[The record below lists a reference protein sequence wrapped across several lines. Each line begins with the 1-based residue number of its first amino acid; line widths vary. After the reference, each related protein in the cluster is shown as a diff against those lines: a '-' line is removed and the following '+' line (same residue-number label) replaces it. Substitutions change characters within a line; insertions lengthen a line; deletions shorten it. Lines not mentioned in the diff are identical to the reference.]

1 MEWRVPLHPEDAE
14 YHRNLRDQAARMAED
29 LESAMR
35 RQDTDRLAVIA
46 AAKYDAERAMRRGMY
61 LGQQGREVD
70 QDASARYGMSVADAV
85 GASGRSPKLQ
95 ALAGLARGQEWL
107 ESEPDS
113 RNVFM
118 QAMLVPENVILNTAE
133 ALSEGPDGKP
143 RDSADMLSRLGW
155 AIPAAV
161 YPELGYPLQPA
172 RDRMY
177 EDLGPIAGT
186 AADFYMPGLEVLPKS
201 RGAMEALRYGRG
213 APTEL
218 IDSAGAAIRRLRN
231 SPRVQYSQP
240 RLQYAP

>member
-14 YHRNLRDQAARMAED
+14 HHRKMRDQARYMAED

-61 LGQQGREVD
+61 PGQQGREVD
-70 QDASARYGMSVADAV
+70 QEAAARYGIRLADRYGV
-85 GASGRSPKLQ
+85 DGRSPRLQ
-95 ALAGLARGQEWL
+95 ALAGLSNATEWA

-118 QAMLVPENVILNTAE
+118 QAMLIPENAILNTAE
-133 ALSEGPDGKP
+133 ALSYGPDNQP
-143 RDSADMLSRLGW
+143 RDSADMMSRLAW
-155 AIPAAV
+155 AIPSSV
-161 YPELGYPLQPA
+161 YPDLGYPIQPA

-177 EDLGPIAGT
+177 KDLGPVAGT
-186 AADFYMPGLEVLPKS
+186 VADFTMPGLEVLPQA
-201 RGAMEALRYGRG
+201 RNALNAVRYGRG
-213 APTEL
+213 VQTEL
-218 IDSAGAAIRRLRN
+218 IDGAGEAIRRLRN
-231 SPRVQYSQP
+231 SPRVRPEYP